1 MTEVKDIKL
10 RVIFNSFGQE
20 TIEAIINN
28 KFSASSSGGI
38 SRSSFEAK
46 VISPYKA
53 IKNFSK
59 IKNKLLGD
67 FSQREFDYILKKY
80 ENKLGSILTTSLSS
94 AFFIMEFESEK
105 YEKRYFPKL
114 LVNVLGGGKHSFI
127 SGPEIQEF
135 LVIPKG
141 KTIKDIIKKAID
153 IWNEVREE
161 LKNRNALFGLNPET
175 AWLSNISNEEA
186 LELVS
191 KIAKRYNSS
200 IGIDFAASSIYKNGR
215 YVYRNKELSREE
227 QIDYVLKIS
236 KDFKLRYIEDPL
248 CELDGKGFKELRRR
262 TKSLICGDDL
272 IATKYERLKRF
283 KDSINAVI
291 IKPNQAGTVTECL
304 EIINFSR
311 KNKIISIVSH
321 RSTKTSCTSEA
332 KLSLLADAAKFSVT
346 GIDSARCNE
355 LLRIWDEVNNP
366 KIREMI

>member
-10 RVIFNSFGQE
+10 RIIFNSFGQE
-20 TIEAIINN
+20 TIEALINN

-46 VISPYKA
+46 VIPPEKA
-53 IKNFSK
+53 IKNFKK
-59 IKNKLLGD
+59 IKNKFLGD
-67 FSQREFDYILKKY
+67 FSQKEFDSILKKY
-80 ENKLGSILTTSLSS
+80 EDKLGSILTTSLSLS
-94 AFFIMEFESEK
+94 FFVMEFYSGN

-127 SGPEIQEF
+127 DGPEIQEF

-141 KTIKDIIKKAID
+141 KTIRDIIRNAID
-153 IWNEVREE
+153 IWNEVKEE
-161 LKNRNALFGLNPET
+161 LRERNSLFGLNPET
-175 AWLSNISNEEA
+175 AWLSNISNEDA
-186 LELVS
+186 LDLVS
-191 KIAKRYNSS
+191 KIAKKYKSS
-200 IGIDFAASSIYKNGR
+200 FGVDFAASSIYKNGK
-215 YVYRNKELSREE
+215 YVYKDKELSREE
-227 QIDYVLKIS
+227 QIDYVIKLS
-236 KDFKLRYIEDPL
+236 KDFKLKYIEDPL
-248 CELDGKGFKELRRR
+248 CELDEKGFKELI
-262 TKSLICGDDL
+262 KKSNSLICGDDL
-272 IATKYERLKRF
+272 IATNYERLKRF

-311 KNKIISIVSH
+311 KHGIVSVVSH

-355 LLRIWDEVNNP
+355 LLRIWDEVKNP
-366 KIREMI
+366 KIREVI

>member
-1 MTEVKDIKL
+1 MTEIREIKL
-10 RVIFNSFGQE
+10 RVIFNSFGEE
-20 TIEAIINN
+20 TIEAIIND
-28 KFSASSSGGI
+28 KFFASSSGGI
-38 SRSSFEAK
+38 SKSSFEAK
-46 VISPYKA
+46 IISPDKA
-53 IKNFSK
+53 IKNFNK
-59 IKNKLLGD
+59 IKNKFLGD
-67 FSQREFDYILKKY
+67 FSQKEFDSLLKKY
-80 ENKLGSILTTSLSS
+80 ENKLGSILTTSLSL
-94 AFFIMEFESEK
+94 AFFVMEFDYK

-114 LVNVLGGGKHSFI
+114 LVNVLGGGKHSFVN
-127 SGPEIQEF
+127 GPEIQEF

-141 KTIKDIIKKAID
+141 RTIREIIKKAID
-153 IWNEVREE
+153 IWNDVKEE
-161 LKNRNALFGLNPET
+161 LKEKNALFGLNPET

-200 IGIDFAASSIYKNGR
+200 VGIDFAASSIYKNGR

-248 CELDGKGFKELRRR
+248 CELDGKGFKELKRR
-262 TKSLICGDDL
+262 TNSLICGDDI
-272 IATKYERLKRF
+272 IATNYERLKRF

-311 KNKIISIVSH
+311 KNGIISVVSH

-355 LLRIWDEVNNP
+355 LLRIWDEVKNP
-366 KIREMI
+366 KIREII